1 VFRSIP
7 PDQFSKFLDPADAY
21 VASRAFDA
29 DAFDFLYALE
39 KAKCNVS
46 HQVAAAAEKIIADLK
61 ADHEEKKRRDMDLH
75 QLKDLIKTEYSA
87 SEDDSAMRKR
97 LLDVID
103 QMVMLQL
110 YGWMKLLGRMKDS
123 RMTGLK

>member
-1 VFRSIP
+1 
-7 PDQFSKFLDPADAY
+7 
-21 VASRAFDA
+21 
-29 DAFDFLYALE
+29 
-39 KAKCNVS
+39 
-46 HQVAAAAEKIIADLK
+46 
-61 ADHEEKKRRDMDLH
+61 MDLH